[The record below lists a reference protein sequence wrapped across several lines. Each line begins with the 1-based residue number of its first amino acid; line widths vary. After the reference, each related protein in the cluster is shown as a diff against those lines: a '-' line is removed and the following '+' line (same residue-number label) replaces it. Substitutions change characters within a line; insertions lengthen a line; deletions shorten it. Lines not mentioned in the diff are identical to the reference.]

1 MGSSI
6 LVLIS
11 TLGTDEE
18 ILNRLFQL
26 GTRGYLHKNCNTVL
40 LKEALQEISQKGLY
54 HNDFL
59 EQALRSNDKPTRHDS
74 KDSIFTHAHLA
85 G

>member
-26 GTRGYLHKNCNTVL
+26 GTRGYLHKNCNTGL
-40 LKEALQEISQKGLY
+40 LKEALQEIFQKGLY
-54 HNDFL
+54 LKNPRSSNS
-59 EQALRSNDKPTRHDS
+59 LRRIFYSARS
-74 KDSIFTHAHLA
+74 KRNNSMHAH
-85 G
+85 